1 MYLYLKKEKIM
12 RKIFYPLFAG
22 VLLMSSAY
30 VSITSQEW
38 KIKDDF
44 SIKFT
49 SKDPSGIFK
58 DFKGTINFDE
68 NDLAASK
75 FDLSIDVSSIS
86 TGNGMMN
93 KKAQIEEWFD
103 ATKYPQIKFVST
115 KIEKSANSYSVV
127 GSLKI
132 KGIAKDIK
140 IPLNYSKTIDGAK
153 FSGVFNVKRSDYK
166 VGHKGDIVPDVMK
179 IEFSVPVSKK

>member
-1 MYLYLKKEKIM
+1 M

>member
-1 MYLYLKKEKIM
+1 LKKEKIM